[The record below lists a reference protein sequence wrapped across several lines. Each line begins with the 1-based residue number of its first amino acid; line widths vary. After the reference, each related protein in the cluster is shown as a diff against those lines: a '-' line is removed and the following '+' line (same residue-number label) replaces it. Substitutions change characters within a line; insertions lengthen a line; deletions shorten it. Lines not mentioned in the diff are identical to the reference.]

1 MGWFHTDTPYEIHQ
15 KALVVKLNK
24 IFRELEI
31 PEFKKLCKTL
41 IGDHPKKDMILR
53 DKNNEQVYQ
62 FNDSITRGD
71 YQKYYSHYQSLGEV
85 NDVTFAKY
93 VVKLNLLPQHDEDYD
108 YVTTHSK
115 DEESNND
122 KDEENSLKENVTG
135 MESILWKLER
145 EFEPERLPDE
155 DHLQAQILQFLKAKF
170 PNSNVQRE
178 QPLKN
183 NRSSV
188 DIVVDGK
195 YAIEV
200 KVPKNK
206 GKLEKYFKK
215 YRQKNRKKI
224 NEYHRS
230 DYQKNKNE
238 IQKRHQIW
246 FQKNKNK
253 WKKYQQKYNK
263 ENKIKNNRRAKKYQ
277 EKNKIEAMSHYS
289 KGTLQCKH
297 CHIKGLEFLNI
308 DHIHGRKTND
318 SYLSLIKRNFPPGL
332 QVLCFNCNL
341 IKEIKRKE
349 KNWSQ
354 KITAIKVRASNSK
367 LKLEVFSKYS
377 KSKRPFCACCKYS
390 ADIRALTIDHIRPR
404 KHHGHGDRLKGDKMY
419 RFLRNSGFP
428 PGYQVLC
435 INCNAAK
442 RDNRMCPHKLKKYKK
457 KTRRKA

>member
-41 IGDHPKKDMILR
+41 IGDYPKKDMILR
-53 DKNNEQVYQ
+53 DKNNEQVHQ

-183 NRSSV
+183 NRSTV
-188 DIVVDGK
+188 DIIVDGK

-200 KVPKNK
+200 KVPKNRTALRNLSAQ
-206 GKLEKYFKK
+206 LEEYKEEYPEICAVILDDKK
-215 YRQKNRKKI
+215 RQLT
-224 NEYHRS
+224 
-230 DYQKNKNE
+230 NE
-238 IQKRHQIW
+238 IK
-246 FQKNKNK
+246 
-253 WKKYQQKYNK
+253 
-263 ENKIKNNRRAKKYQ
+263 
-277 EKNKIEAMSHYS
+277 
-289 KGTLQCKH
+289 
-297 CHIKGLEFLNI
+297 
-308 DHIHGRKTND
+308 
-318 SYLSLIKRNFPPGL
+318 SY
-332 QVLCFNCNL
+332 V
-341 IKEIKRKE
+341 
-349 KNWSQ
+349 
-354 KITAIKVRASNSK
+354 
-367 LKLEVFSKYS
+367 
-377 KSKRPFCACCKYS
+377 
-390 ADIRALTIDHIRPR
+390 D
-404 KHHGHGDRLKGDKMY
+404 
-419 RFLRNSGFP
+419 
-428 PGYQVLC
+428 
-435 INCNAAK
+435 
-442 RDNRMCPHKLKKYKK
+442 KYKTKLGIESVILTGK
-457 KTRRKA
+457 KRR